1 MQILHLDLK
10 PVEENYAEL
19 RYFFDNAN
27 QYQRRSL
34 PLEAIAEV
42 IELAETAYYSPH
54 ESIILRSRLSVYDYT
69 ITGRKLFNW
78 LDGSDRFLQQA
89 INQYW
94 QEGIVLAIAASAKLA
109 HLPWELLHDGN
120 NFLVARMPAV
130 VPVRWVSSDTKK
142 LSIEGEPANRAL
154 NVLFMATSPLGVEPV
169 LDFEAEEGRIL
180 EATARAKIGL
190 TVEESGCLTELG
202 YLVADY
208 DRGVR
213 GEQNTVAEILARLEA
228 DPVELREQVLAEAL
242 LAQID
247 RTLEEML
254 QRGLVFEL
262 PVPKEAIAAVCES
275 IPNLEQQIN
284 RAVALGL
291 LEVSPDE
298 SLRVPRILPLKLP
311 EDAEALYKQGAEV
324 LYRLWWEEAETSTE
338 EQRLEIHCLALRG
351 KVETV
356 AIAMAAT
363 LAELWANQGRYRQ
376 AVELCKATLEIAED
390 YRVLHG
396 LARSEQELGEVSQ
409 AQTHY
414 QQALDSCPQDNEKE
428 KAVII
433 HHLAILKANTGQI
446 EEAIALFQQSLE
458 IKERIGDAQ
467 DKAMT
472 LWWLGHIAEQQGDS
486 ATALHYL
493 QQSLEILQRLQSPDA
508 ETVREV
514 IDQVQQMAE
523 KRG

>member
-1 MQILHLDLK
+1 VQILHLDLK
-10 PVEENYAEL
+10 LVAGNYAEL

-34 PLEAIAEV
+34 PLDAIAEV

-54 ESIILRSRLSVYDYT
+54 ESIILRSRLSVNDYT

-89 INQYW
+89 INQYCR
-94 QEGIVLAIAASAKLA
+94 EGIVLAIAASESLA

-130 VPVRWVSSDTKK
+130 VPVRWVSSDTRK

-275 IPNLEQQIN
+275 IPNLDKQIN

-298 SLRVPRILPLKLP
+298 SLRVPRILEKNLTPQPPSLPGLCITHIFLNNSSQPQEPLFP
-311 EDAEALYKQGAEV
+311 REPF
-324 LYRLWWEEAETSTE
+324 ST
-338 EQRLEIHCLALRG
+338 
-351 KVETV
+351 T
-356 AIAMAAT
+356 
-363 LAELWANQGRYRQ
+363 GR
-376 AVELCKATLEIAED
+376 
-390 YRVLHG
+390 
-396 LARSEQELGEVSQ
+396 
-409 AQTHY
+409 
-414 QQALDSCPQDNEKE
+414 
-428 KAVII
+428 
-433 HHLAILKANTGQI
+433 
-446 EEAIALFQQSLE
+446 
-458 IKERIGDAQ
+458 
-467 DKAMT
+467 
-472 LWWLGHIAEQQGDS
+472 
-486 ATALHYL
+486 
-493 QQSLEILQRLQSPDA
+493 
-508 ETVREV
+508 
-514 IDQVQQMAE
+514 
-523 KRG
+523 